1 MRRIATLTVALTLV
15 AACGAGADRD
25 ATDTTLQPAAT
36 ETTAVSDTAQ
46 PESTTLP
53 ATTVPAPAES
63 TSTTIPAGTGTTG
76 APSFTVGSPT
86 VTPPDPLP
94 GSGGASGS
102 GCEPGPGPLPD
113 GVWFGEASATQTA
126 SVTFDLVCF
135 FFLDHAYQAA
145 ADDGIDPD
153 TVTNDL
159 YIRNR
164 NPETREVPVDGDAV
178 GWELVGFAFEPVP
191 WDDWPHP
198 DLSPWHS
205 GVWLYINDGVVTE
218 LVEQFT
224 P

>member
-1 MRRIATLTVALTLV
+1 M
-15 AACGAGADRD
+15 
-25 ATDTTLQPAAT
+25 
-36 ETTAVSDTAQ
+36 SDTAQ

-164 NPETREVPVDGDAV
+164 NPETRDVPVDRDAV
-178 GWELVGFAFEPVP
+178 GWELVGIQVGTGPLGRLAPPRPEPLAQRGLALHQRRGGHRTGRAIHAMNRGV
-191 WDDWPHP
+191 
-198 DLSPWHS
+198 S
-205 GVWLYINDGVVTE
+205 GPANR
-218 LVEQFT
+218 
-224 P
+224 